1 MRVAHWFA
9 LLAQALARP
18 LPTDGF
24 EHDARDC
31 CEERSLAPERWEVL
45 EPGTTGRFVTLP
57 PPDGALAA
65 SAGPSAEAS
74 AASESSASG
83 GGFVLPPDAPRN
95 FRMSMVT
102 KAAGA
107 RKGANPQ
114 KHQVFLDSVVQDLAK
129 LMGVRPERLR
139 ITSFTADEDEDG
151 EEPLE

>member
-1 MRVAHWFA
+1 MRVAHWFSPR
-9 LLAQALARP
+9 AQALARP

-45 EPGTTGRFVTLP
+45 EPGTAGRFVTLP

-65 SAGPSAEAS
+65 SAGPSVEAS
-74 AASESSASG
+74 AASESSVSEG
-83 GGFVLPPDAPRN
+83 EFVLPPDAPRN

>member
-1 MRVAHWFA
+1 M
-9 LLAQALARP
+9 
-18 LPTDGF
+18 
-24 EHDARDC
+24 
-31 CEERSLAPERWEVL
+31 
-45 EPGTTGRFVTLP
+45 TLP

-65 SAGPSAEAS
+65 SAGPSGEAS